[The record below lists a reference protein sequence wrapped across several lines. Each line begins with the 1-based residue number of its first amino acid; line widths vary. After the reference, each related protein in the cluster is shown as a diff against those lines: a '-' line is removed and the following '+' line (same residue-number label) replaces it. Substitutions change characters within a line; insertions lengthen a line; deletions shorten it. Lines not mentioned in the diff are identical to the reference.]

1 VLLVSP
7 GSIKPESATNGNCF
21 FHSFLILTH
30 VFYLLNYDLLSMPR
44 SGYQNVSLKNEV
56 LALLDT
62 LPGSS
67 RPEKLERMIRS
78 TNDALL
84 RVGSLPDEPPD
95 AVIQYVLDQIPSWNQ
110 NSVLELAIALLKHLQ
125 QGEQFHE

>member
-1 VLLVSP
+1 
-7 GSIKPESATNGNCF
+7 
-21 FHSFLILTH
+21 
-30 VFYLLNYDLLSMPR
+30 MPR

-62 LPGSS
+62 LPGHS

-84 RVGSLPDEPPD
+84 RVGSLPDEPPE

-125 QGEQFHE
+125 LGEQFHE

>member
-1 VLLVSP
+1 MPNCLLD
-7 GSIKPESATNGNCF
+7 NLF
-21 FHSFLILTH
+21 
-30 VFYLLNYDLLSMPR
+30 SMPR

-62 LPGSS
+62 MPGHS

-84 RVGSLPDEPPD
+84 RVGSLPDEPPE

-125 QGEQFHE
+125 LGEQFHE